1 MYCQFILE
9 IRIHMKALFVWL
21 LRVFV
26 CSEPF
31 GVRIETLM
39 LKESS
44 HTTTLRQP
52 IRAFI
57 HRFSKSQSTF
67 VSVFTIQTHKGASA
81 ANVRGVLM
89 VKILNKCILSILV
102 YNLFYRQTAQYFHTP
117 VYWLS
122 SCLQCLHEIHI
133 SKKYGF
139 LIGRKNRL
147 DINYFYN
154 TVR

>member
-1 MYCQFILE
+1 MNVREVFGYRMYCQFILE
-9 IRIHMKALFVWL
+9 IRIHMKALVVWL

-57 HRFSKSQSTF
+57 HRFSKSQNTF
-67 VSVFTIQTHKGASA
+67 VSVFTIKRHKGANA
-81 ANVRGVLM
+81 ANVRGVLIEQ
-89 VKILNKCILSILV
+89 ILNTCILSILV
-102 YNLFYRQTAQYFHTP
+102 YNPFYRQIAQYFHTPQYLHTP

-122 SCLQCLHEIHI
+122 S
-133 SKKYGF
+133 
-139 LIGRKNRL
+139 
-147 DINYFYN
+147 
-154 TVR
+154 